1 MKKLF
6 SLLVIVTVL
15 MSLIQ
20 TTNAGDRMMLIEFF
34 TSSTCGPCA
43 SNNPILTAYMNSADQ
58 ERIAAIGFH
67 MNWPGAGND
76 PMYLHNPTDNTT
88 RRTYY
93 SVNAIPAGFFDGLIS
108 VPLPYSQSTF
118 QSYYDLR
125 KDILSPVTIIVRD
138 STYGDSVLVRVNVL
152 CETYMSNP
160 NVVLHMAVY
169 EDLITYST
177 PPGTNGETQFHWVMR
192 KMLPSA
198 GGTPLILTPGFYKEF
213 VYRYKMDPVWNA
225 SKIKN
230 LVYIQAGD
238 KEILNAAKP
247 IANFSLL
254 TSKSFFSVT
263 QGQASINNFKV
274 KIPFIKSGFN
284 SPVTFTS
291 EVQPSN
297 AGISVTFP
305 SGTTISNFPDSLS
318 VQVNTSAAVA
328 AGTYKVILTGTSA
341 SGKVH
346 KISVDILVGQN
357 FVTVKATN
365 SQLNF
370 KVDNTTYAGASL
382 FNWTLN
388 STHTLQALS
397 PQLFGNLRYVFTNW
411 SNSGDT
417 TQTITVNS
425 NTSEYTANYKLQFRL
440 YALAQPS
447 GIPVTVVGGNT
458 FYDSSTTLTVSATP
472 SSVQFNGKT
481 YYFSRWVGVGNGSY
495 TGTNPTFQLTM
506 NNPVNQIVFYDTIN
520 TSISQLGTEI
530 PSKYDLY
537 QNYPNPFNP
546 VTNIKFDIVKNNI
559 VKLQVYDITGKI
571 VSTLVNDRLQ
581 AGKYVFNMDA
591 SMLPSGV
598 YFYKIEAGD
607 FIQTRRMILLK

>member
-6 SLLVIVTVL
+6 TLVVIVAVL
-15 MSLIQ
+15 MSLFQ

-43 SNNPILTAYMNSADQ
+43 SNNPVLTAYMSAADQ

-67 MNWPGAGND
+67 MNWPSPGND
-76 PMYLHNPTDNTT
+76 PMYLHNTTDNTT
-88 RRTYY
+88 RRNYY
-93 SVNAIPAGFFDGLIS
+93 GVNAIPAGFFDGIIS

-118 QSYYDLR
+118 QSYFDSR

-160 NVVLHMAVY
+160 NVFMHMAVY
-169 EDLITYST
+169 EDLISYTT

-192 KMLPSA
+192 KMLPTA
-198 GGTPLILTPGFYKEF
+198 GGTPLILTPGYYKEF
-213 VYRYKMDPVWNA
+213 VYRYKMDPIWNA

-230 LVYIQAGD
+230 LVYIQAND

-247 IANFSLL
+247 IADFSLL
-254 TSKSFFSVT
+254 TTKSFFSVT
-263 QGQASINNFKV
+263 QGQASSNNFKV
-274 KIPFIKSGFN
+274 KIPFIKSGYN

-297 AGISVTFP
+297 AGISVSFP

-318 VQVNTSAAVA
+318 VQVNTTASVA
-328 AGTYKVILTGTSA
+328 AGTYKVVLTGTSV

-346 KISVDILVGQN
+346 KISVDVLVNQN
-357 FVTVKATN
+357 FVTVKTSN
-365 SQLNF
+365 SQLDF
-370 KVDNTTYAGASL
+370 KVDNTTYTGASL

-388 STHTLQALS
+388 SSHTLQALS
-397 PQLFGNLRYVFTNW
+397 PQLFGNLKYVFTNW

-425 NTSEYTANYKLQFRL
+425 NTSEYLANYKLQFRL
-440 YALAQPS
+440 YALASPS

-520 TSISQLGTEI
+520 TSITQLGTEI

-546 VTNIKFDIVKNNI
+546 TTNIKFDIVKNSL
-559 VKLQVYDITGKI
+559 VKLQVYDITGKLI
-571 VSTLVNDRLQ
+571 STLVNDRLQ
-581 AGKYVFNMDA
+581 AGKYEFNMNA

>member
-6 SLLVIVTVL
+6 PLLVILTVVF
-15 MSLIQ
+15 SLIQ

-43 SNNPILTAYMNSADQ
+43 SNNPILTAYMSTADQ

-67 MNWPGAGND
+67 MNWPSPGND
-76 PMYLHNPTDNTT
+76 PMYLHNTTDNTT

-108 VPLPYSQSTF
+108 VPLPYAQSTF
-118 QSYYDLR
+118 QSYFDLR
-125 KDILSPVTIIVRD
+125 KNILSPVTIIVRD

-169 EDLITYST
+169 EDLISYTT
-177 PPGTNGETQFHWVMR
+177 PPGTNGETQFHYVMR
-192 KMLPSA
+192 KMLPTA
-198 GGTPLILTPGFYKEF
+198 GGTPLILTPGYYKEF
-213 VYRYKMDPVWNA
+213 VYKYKMDPVWDA

-254 TSKSFFSVT
+254 TTKSFFSVT
-263 QGQASINNFKV
+263 QGQASSNNFKV

-297 AGISVTFP
+297 AGISVSFP
-305 SGTTISNFPDSLS
+305 SGSTILNFPDSLS
-318 VQVNTSAAVA
+318 VQVNTTGSVA

-346 KISVDILVGQN
+346 KISVDVLVGQN
-357 FVTVKATN
+357 FVTVKTTN
-365 SQLNF
+365 NQLNF
-370 KVDNTTYAGASL
+370 KVDNMTYAGASL
-382 FNWTLN
+382 FNWPLN

-397 PQLFGNLRYVFTNW
+397 PQLFGNLRYIFTNW

-425 NTSEYTANYKLQFRL
+425 NISEYTANYKLQFRL
-440 YALAQPS
+440 YTLAQPS

-458 FYDSSTTLTVSATP
+458 FYDSSTTLTVTATP

-520 TSISQLGTEI
+520 TSITQLGSEI

-546 VTNIKFDIVKNNI
+546 ATNIKFDIVKNSF
-559 VKLQVYDITGKI
+559 VRLQVFDVTGKLI
-571 VSTLVNDRLQ
+571 NTLVNEKLQ
-581 AGKYVFNMDA
+581 AGRYEFNMNA
-591 SMLPSGV
+591 SLLPSGV